1 MTAWEQIPAFPFN
14 GFGLLKEPYFD
25 FSSVKSI
32 ITYISVVEKD
42 KLIFTCKT

>member
-1 MTAWEQIPAFPFN
+1 MTAWEQIPAFPFD

-32 ITYISVVEKD
+32 TTYISVVEKD
-42 KLIFTCKT
+42 KLIFTGKT

>member
-1 MTAWEQIPAFPFN
+1 MTAWEQIQAFPFN

-32 ITYISVVEKD
+32 TTYSSVVEKD